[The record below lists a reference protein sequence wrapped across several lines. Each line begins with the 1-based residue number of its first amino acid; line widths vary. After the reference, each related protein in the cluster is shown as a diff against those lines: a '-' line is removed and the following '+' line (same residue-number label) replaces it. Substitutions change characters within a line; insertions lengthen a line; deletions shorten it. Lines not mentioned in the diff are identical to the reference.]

1 MTPLWKEL
9 EITPRIRTSGA
20 VDWMFEMLADPDTTP
35 VVVEFIVIA
44 LANIVHLPDL
54 DDKELEWDDERL
66 AAQVFQRVVP
76 ACKTFYKTHPDIV
89 VRSFQLFTETLHDA
103 KEKAAE
109 MRTIALAS
117 VLLVVLMDRFDFVL
131 INMTFLWAC
140 AEQGLIAELKAVD
153 KVLPN
158 VMKAL
163 GKYTS
168 NQWIVER
175 CVGFAVLMDHP
186 KRIDQLQ
193 CAVRQ
198 FPQSVF
204 LKELTKRD
212 DVSSII
218 QQQFAKFFQ

>member
-1 MTPLWKEL
+1 MIRLSKEP
-9 EITPRIRTSGA
+9 EMAWRIRTSGA
-20 VDWMFEMLADPDTTP
+20 VDWMFEMLADPDTIP
-35 VVVEFIVIA
+35 VVVECIVIA

-54 DDKELEWDDERL
+54 GEEELEWDDERL
-66 AAQVFQRVVP
+66 AAQVFERVVP
-76 ACKTFYKTHPDIV
+76 ACKTFYKTHPVIV
-89 VRSFQLFTETLHDA
+89 VRSFQLFTETLPDA
-103 KEKAAE
+103 KEKTAE

-117 VLLVVLMDRFDFVL
+117 VLLVVLMDGFDFVL
-131 INMTFLWAC
+131 IDMTFSWAC

-153 KVLPN
+153 KVPPN

-175 CVGFAVLMDHP
+175 CVGFPVLMNHP
-186 KRIDQLQ
+186 KRMEQLQ
-193 CAVRQ
+193 CPVGQ

-204 LKELTKRD
+204 LKELTRRD
-212 DVSSII
+212 DVSSVI